1 MDAGSRGES
10 AVESRISSRRLRA
23 PILTNG
29 ESERQQSQ
37 APQVPAKLPSSA
49 GALSCGA
56 DPRYCALPPHR
67 YRRRGSNPPVSRL

>member
-10 AVESRISSRRLRA
+10 AVEPRISSRRLRA

-37 APQVPAKLPSSA
+37 APLESAPADD
-49 GALSCGA
+49 GT
-56 DPRYCALPPHR
+56 
-67 YRRRGSNPPVSRL
+67 PVSVTRQGDGSPPRNPERAGRLVGQIARV